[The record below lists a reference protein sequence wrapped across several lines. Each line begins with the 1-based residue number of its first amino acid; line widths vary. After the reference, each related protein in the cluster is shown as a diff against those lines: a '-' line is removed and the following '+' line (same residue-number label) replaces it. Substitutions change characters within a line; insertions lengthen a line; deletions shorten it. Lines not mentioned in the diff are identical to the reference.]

1 MDQTVVIL
9 FASMGF
15 WFEPWSMAKAW
26 AATADMT
33 PMPPITDKTIPAK
46 FMRVLTIVVVAGDVP
61 LEEAAPEGVPPATA
75 LSVDETEDIL

>member
-1 MDQTVVIL
+1 MTMDQTVVIL

-26 AATADMT
+26 AATADIT
-33 PMPPITDKTIPAK
+33 PIPPITDKTMPAK
-46 FMRVLTIVVVAGDVP
+46 FIRVLTTVVVGAG
-61 LEEAAPEGVPPATA
+61 LGVPPAAA